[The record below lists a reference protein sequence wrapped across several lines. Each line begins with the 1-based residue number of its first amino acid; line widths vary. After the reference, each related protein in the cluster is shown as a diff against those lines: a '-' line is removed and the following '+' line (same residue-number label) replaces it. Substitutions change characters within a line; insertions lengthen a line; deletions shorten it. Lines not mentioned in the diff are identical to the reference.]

1 MNNFLDLCR
10 EAIGASHVITNEAD
24 MASYLVDWRRRYTG
38 RAQAVLRPG
47 SVDEVAAL
55 VRLCTEARVP
65 VCPQGGNTGLVLKV
79 IPLLLPLRG
88 ILKRDI
94 YTLQWSSMLILIYLA
109 EGSVRAY
116 TDTGISAWLAYT
128 EIALVGIFFLCSLL
142 YLRPYKKAAKTLAR
156 QVIKKASESINE

>member
-1 MNNFLDLCR
+1 MESPAQRGFY
-10 EAIGASHVITNEAD
+10 IGAV
-24 MASYLVDWRRRYTG
+24 ASLIALIVLCVAWETVL
-38 RAQAVLRPG
+38 APLRPNG
-47 SVDEVAAL
+47 SW
-55 VRLCTEARVP
+55 
-65 VCPQGGNTGLVLKV
+65 LVLKV

-116 TDTGISAWLAYT
+116 TDTGLSAWLAYA
-128 EIALVGIFFLCSLL
+128 EIALVCIFFLCSLL

>member
-1 MNNFLDLCR
+1 MESPAQRSFYL
-10 EAIGASHVITNEAD
+10 GAV
-24 MASYLVDWRRRYTG
+24 ASLIALIVMCVAWETVL
-38 RAQAVLRPG
+38 APLRPHG
-47 SVDEVAAL
+47 SW
-55 VRLCTEARVP
+55 
-65 VCPQGGNTGLVLKV
+65 LVLKV

-116 TDTGISAWLAYT
+116 TDSGVSAWLAYA
-128 EIALVGIFFLCSLL
+128 EITLVCIFFLCSLL
-142 YLRPYKKAAKTLAR
+142 YLRPYKKAAKTLAK

>member
-1 MNNFLDLCR
+1 MESPTQKSFY
-10 EAIGASHVITNEAD
+10 IGAV
-24 MASYLVDWRRRYTG
+24 ASLIALIIICVAWETVL
-38 RAQAVLRPG
+38 APLRPG
-47 SVDEVAAL
+47 GSW
-55 VRLCTEARVP
+55 
-65 VCPQGGNTGLVLKV
+65 LVLKV

-88 ILKRDI
+88 VLKRDI

-116 TDTGISAWLAYT
+116 TDTGMSAWLAYA
-128 EIALVGIFFLCSLL
+128 EITLVGIFFLCALL

>member
-1 MNNFLDLCR
+1 MESPTQRSFYL
-10 EAIGASHVITNEAD
+10 GAV
-24 MASYLVDWRRRYTG
+24 ASLIALIVMCVAWETVL
-38 RAQAVLRPG
+38 APLRPNG
-47 SVDEVAAL
+47 SW
-55 VRLCTEARVP
+55 
-65 VCPQGGNTGLVLKV
+65 LVLKV

-116 TDTGISAWLAYT
+116 TDTGVSAWLAYA
-128 EIALVGIFFLCSLL
+128 EIALVCIFFLCSLL

>member
-1 MNNFLDLCR
+1 MENSAQRSFY
-10 EAIGASHVITNEAD
+10 IGAV
-24 MASYLVDWRRRYTG
+24 ASLVALIVMCVAWETVL
-38 RAQAVLRPG
+38 APLRPNG
-47 SVDEVAAL
+47 SW
-55 VRLCTEARVP
+55 
-65 VCPQGGNTGLVLKV
+65 LVLKV

-94 YTLQWSSMLILIYLA
+94 YTLQWSSMLILVYLA

-116 TDTGISAWLAYT
+116 TDTGVSAWLAYA

-142 YLRPYKKAAKTLAR
+142 YLRPYKKAAKTLAK

>member
-1 MNNFLDLCR
+1 MESPSQKSFY
-10 EAIGASHVITNEAD
+10 IGAV
-24 MASYLVDWRRRYTG
+24 ASLIALIVMCVAWETVL
-38 RAQAVLRPG
+38 APLRPNG
-47 SVDEVAAL
+47 SW
-55 VRLCTEARVP
+55 
-65 VCPQGGNTGLVLKV
+65 LVLKV

-116 TDTGISAWLAYT
+116 TDTGVSAWLAYA
-128 EIALVGIFFLCSLL
+128 EIALACIFFFCSLL
-142 YLRPYKKAAKTLAR
+142 YLRPYKKAAKTLAK